1 MHLQNRCLILIYVF
15 HVCATYEQILQLIPP
30 PLFGLENEIRGGIF
44 YNRLSRKIAER
55 IQKPQLE

>member
-1 MHLQNRCLILIYVF
+1 MYLQNRYLMLICVSYAYTA
-15 HVCATYEQILQLIPP
+15 HEQIPQLTPL

-44 YNRLSRKIAER
+44 YGRLSRKIAER